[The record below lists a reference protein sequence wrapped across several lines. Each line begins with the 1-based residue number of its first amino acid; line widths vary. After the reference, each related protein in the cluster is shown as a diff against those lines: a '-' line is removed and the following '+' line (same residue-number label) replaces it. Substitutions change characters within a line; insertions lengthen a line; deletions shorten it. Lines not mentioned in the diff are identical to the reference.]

1 MNDGE
6 AFRKLVI
13 PTIYWHIGN
22 QDDVWVY
29 SDGWLIDS
37 LKEIF
42 AVVYTSAQVKRPG
55 WIIQVDNAIFQV
67 VLIELFSICNA
78 DGV

>member
-1 MNDGE
+1 MKDGE

-22 QDDVWVY
+22 QDDVWVH

-42 AVVYTSAQVKRPG
+42 VVVYTSAQVKRPG
-55 WIIQVDNAIFQV
+55 WIIQADNAIFQV
-67 VLIELFSICNA
+67 VRIELFSICNA